1 MPREIVLTSVPDNDL
16 TTAHVPPVV
25 TGEIEL
31 PNGRF
36 AYLEQGHAEA
46 PLILLAHGFPD
57 HPKTFLPL
65 MALLCAEGYRCV
77 APWLRGYAPSTLAGP
92 FDRQRVGD
100 DLADL
105 AEALS
110 PNAPAVLV
118 GHDWGAG
125 AAYTAVGRWP
135 QRFRSAI
142 TLAVPHVAAF
152 ERNLRHS
159 RSQQQRSAYMAF
171 FMLPALPERVL
182 PYADFAYV
190 DRLWRRW
197 SPNYAPKPEYM
208 RELKHCLRASMPGP
222 LGYYRALRPSRTRLR
237 QALLDAR
244 VRIYVPLLHLHG
256 ADDGCIDFAMSEGE
270 ERYFEGDFRNRL
282 LPGLGHFLHLEDP
295 RQIADAIL
303 EFIEPQGRRRSE
315 VDDVQARS
323 PEARRGRL
331 V

>member
-1 MPREIVLTSVPDNDL
+1 VPREIVLTSVPDNDS
-16 TTAHVPPVV
+16 TTKHVEPVLPVV
-25 TGEIEL
+25 TGEVEL
-31 PNGRF
+31 PNGNF
-36 AYLEQGHAEA
+36 AYLEQGHADA

-65 MALLCAEGYRCV
+65 MALLCAAGYRCV
-77 APWLRGYAPSTLAGP
+77 APWLRGYAPSTLSGP

-110 PNAPAVLV
+110 PNAKAILV
-118 GHDWGAG
+118 GHDWGAA

-135 QRFRSAI
+135 QRFSSAVA
-142 TLAVPHVAAF
+142 LAVPHVAAF

-159 RSQQQRSAYMAF
+159 RSQQQRSAYMAL
-171 FMLPALPERVL
+171 FMLPAIPERL
-182 PYADFAYV
+182 LAYADFAYV
-190 DRLWRRW
+190 DRIWQRW
-197 SPNYAPKPEYM
+197 SPGYKPNPDYM

-256 ADDGCIDFAMSEGE
+256 ADDGCIEFAMSEGE
-270 ERYFEGDFRNRL
+270 ESYFESEFENRL
-282 LPGLGHFLHLEDP
+282 FPGLGHFLHLEDP

-303 EFIEPQGRRRSE
+303 KFIDDRGRRRSE
-315 VDDVQARS
+315 VDDLLAR
-323 PEARRGRL
+323 
-331 V
+331 VK